1 MSNIKKKISSKID
14 NVHHLAFR
22 CRDAE
27 QTRWFYEDVMGFKLV
42 AALDFESSPGSGEP
56 LEYMHLFFEMG
67 NGDHVAFF
75 DIPDEADEEKFKY
88 INGFD
93 QHIAFEVD
101 SLEELEKWKKHLN
114 KEIGWASDPIDHDFV
129 HSIYFYDPN
138 GLALE
143 ITCRDKNY
151 TQIMEKDR
159 KEAHTNLKRWTEK
172 TRSKKES
179 KVGSHKLDERT
190 LEFKEFMK
198 RLKISGLV

>member
-1 MSNIKKKISSKID
+1 MEKLERPKNI
-14 NVHHLAFR
+14 HHQAFL

-75 DIPDEADEEKFKY
+75 DIPDEVDEEKFNYKKG
-88 INGFD
+88 ID

-101 SLEELEKWKKHLN
+101 SLEELDDWKEYLT
-114 KEIGWASDPIDHDFV
+114 KEIGWVSDPIDHDFV

-143 ITCRDKNY
+143 ITCRDKDY
-151 TQIMEKDR
+151 DQIMEKDT
-159 KEAHTNLKRWTEK
+159 KEAHKILKQWTER
-172 TRSKKES
+172 TRPKKES
-179 KVGSHKLDERT
+179 RVGSEKLNERT
-190 LEFKEFMK
+190 VDTKELFK
-198 RLKISGLV
+198 RLKISGAI

>member
-1 MSNIKKKISSKID
+1 MNKLKRPK
-14 NVHHLAFR
+14 NVHHQAYL

-27 QTRWFYEDVMGFKLV
+27 QTRWFYEDVMRFKLV
-42 AALDFESSPGSGEP
+42 AALGFESSPGSGEP

-67 NGDHVAFF
+67 NGDHIAFF
-75 DIPDEADEEKFKY
+75 DIPDDVDEEKFSY
-88 INGFD
+88 TSGFD

-101 SLEELEKWKKHLN
+101 TLEELESWKKHLN
-114 KEIGWASDPIDHDFV
+114 DKLGWASDPIDHDFV

-151 TQIMEKDR
+151 EKIMKEDER
-159 KEAHTNLKRWTEK
+159 KAHNNLKIWTEK

-179 KVGSHKLDERT
+179 KVGSDKIDERG
-190 LEFKEFMK
+190 LDRKELIK
-198 RLKISGLV
+198 RLKISGLI